1 MGLAGH
7 LTWTGNVV
15 DTLAEGVYA
24 AAEIVCQMSRWEEV
38 FGFVIAEAMV
48 SGKPVVATRVGGIPE
63 LIDDGQTG
71 FLVDRGDHQAMA
83 DKILALLADANLRH
97 SMGCAG
103 RLKAK
108 IRFDLKKNVAE
119 LISSYGI
126 G

>member
-1 MGLAGH
+1 M
-7 LTWTGNVV
+7 
-15 DTLAEGVYA
+15 AEGVYA

-38 FGFVIAEAMV
+38 FGFVIAEAMA

-83 DKILALLADANLRH
+83 DKILALLADANLRR

-103 RLKAK
+103 RLKAE

-119 LISSYGI
+119 LLRSYGI